1 MARLPTPFADRAC
14 RCLSRALARL
24 ALLVCVLLAPLS
36 SASAQTSCNATNR
49 YTLNWDALTPKNTAL
64 GTGSRNFTITNA
76 AGGSVVVTMTFPG
89 DTARYIDSGFG
100 QTPNISVQNVGGIA
114 AGEYTLFLA
123 TDFLNYT
130 NTLNLGTN
138 VAAVRFAFS
147 VPVREVG
154 FRVLDIDFASGQ
166 FRDWVQIGGQRGAT
180 AYIPVIVTPQGRS
193 NTGTPG
199 FLAPGVSAVGP
210 TTVSGAAIANGQISG
225 VGASS
230 LTQDNG
236 RVTATFATPVD
247 YVEVRYAN
255 GPTSTMSGTAGVQSI
270 SIHDLTFCPMPNIVI
285 DKTSAPATSVATDP
299 NRFNIPGSDVDY
311 TITVT
316 NSGGSTVDATTIVL
330 TDLLPPNVTFNNVD
344 LDAGTA
350 GVQPYVFTAG
360 TSGVALAA
368 ANVAYTNNNGSTYAY
383 TPVAGVDPAVDGVRY
398 SPTGTMAANSSFS
411 VRFRTRVN

>member
-1 MARLPTPFADRAC
+1 MASLPTVCAARAP
-14 RCLSRALARL
+14 RALAAV
-24 ALLVCVLLAPLS
+24 ALIVCALLAPWS

-49 YTLNWDALTPKNTAL
+49 YTLDWDALTPKNTAL

-76 AGGSVVVTMTFPG
+76 AGSSVVVTMTFPG
-89 DTARYIDSGFG
+89 DTARYIDSGYG

-138 VAAVRFAFS
+138 VAAVRFSFS

-255 GPTSTMSGTAGVQSI
+255 GPTSTMTGTAGIQSI

-285 DKTSAPATSVATDP
+285 DKTSAPVATSGD
-299 NRFNIPGSDVDY
+299 NRFTIPGSDVDY

-330 TDLLPPNVTFNNVD
+330 TDLLPANVTFNNVD

-383 TPVAGVDPAVDGVRY
+383 TPAAGIDPAVDGVRY